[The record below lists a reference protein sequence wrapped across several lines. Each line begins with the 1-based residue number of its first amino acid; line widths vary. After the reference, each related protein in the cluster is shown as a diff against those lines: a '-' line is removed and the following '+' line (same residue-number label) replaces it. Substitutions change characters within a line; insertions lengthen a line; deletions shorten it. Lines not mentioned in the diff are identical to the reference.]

1 MAKYNSIIDIS
12 EILNDYSEEVQ
23 EGISKTAQEEANKG
37 KAELKI
43 ASPKRTGEYSRGWR
57 VNTKKGRGFIS
68 CIIHNATNYQLTH
81 LLEKPHA
88 KRNGG
93 ITTPKVH
100 IKPVEER
107 IVREYENQVEKIIKN
122 GG

>member
-1 MAKYNSIIDIS
+1 MPKYNSIIDIS
-12 EILNDYSEEVQ
+12 EILNDYSDEVQ
-23 EGISKTAQEEANKG
+23 KDISKTAQEEANKG
-37 KAELKI
+37 KDELK
-43 ASPKRTGEYSRGWR
+43 AVSPKRTGEYAKGWR